1 MFWRVFAGLFQVFT
15 VYCRYKNKARATAE
29 KSIKMETKKEIRNYC
44 KNKLNALVRD
54 HNHYNK
60 VKYKDAVE
68 DYRTAIE
75 DLVDY
80 AKRNGI
86 KIGYTMDENGYITVA

>member
-1 MFWRVFAGLFQVFT
+1 MFT
-15 VYCRYKNKARATAE
+15 VYCRYKNKARATPE
-29 KSIKMETKKEIRNYC
+29 RSIKMETKKEILNYC

-60 VKYKDAVE
+60 VRYTDAVK

-75 DLVDY
+75 VLIDY

-86 KIGYTMDENGYITVA
+86 KLGYTMDENGYITVA

>member
-1 MFWRVFAGLFQVFT
+1 
-15 VYCRYKNKARATAE
+15 
-29 KSIKMETKKEIRNYC
+29 METKKEIRNYC

-54 HNHYNK
+54 HNHYKK
-60 VKYKDAVE
+60 VRYTDAVE

-75 DLVDY
+75 VLVAY

-86 KIGYTMDENGYITVA
+86 KLVYTEDENGYLEVA

>member
-1 MFWRVFAGLFQVFT
+1 
-15 VYCRYKNKARATAE
+15 
-29 KSIKMETKKEIRNYC
+29 METKKEIRNYC

-86 KIGYTMDENGYITVA
+86 KI

>member
-1 MFWRVFAGLFQVFT
+1 MFWGVFAGLFRLFM

-29 KSIKMETKKEIRNYC
+29 RSIKMETKKEIRNYC

-60 VKYKDAVE
+60 VKYTDAVK

-75 DLVDY
+75 VLIDY

-86 KIGYTMDENGYITVA
+86 KLGYTMDENGYITVA

>member
-1 MFWRVFAGLFQVFT
+1 
-15 VYCRYKNKARATAE
+15 
-29 KSIKMETKKEIRNYC
+29 METKKEIRNYC

-86 KIGYTMDENGYITVA
+86 KIPQSSWELALPFRYLSISV

>member
-1 MFWRVFAGLFQVFT
+1 M
-15 VYCRYKNKARATAE
+15 
-29 KSIKMETKKEIRNYC
+29 
-44 KNKLNALVRD
+44 
-54 HNHYNK
+54 
-60 VKYKDAVE
+60 KYKDAVE
-68 DYRTAIE
+68 DYRTAIG

>member
-1 MFWRVFAGLFQVFT
+1 LFT

-29 KSIKMETKKEIRNYC
+29 RSIKMETKKEIRNYC

-60 VKYKDAVE
+60 VRYTDAVK

-75 DLVDY
+75 VLIDY

-86 KIGYTMDENGYITVA
+86 KLGYTMDENGYITVA

>member
-1 MFWRVFAGLFQVFT
+1 
-15 VYCRYKNKARATAE
+15 
-29 KSIKMETKKEIRNYC
+29 METKKEIRNYC

-60 VKYKDAVE
+60 VKYTDAVK

-75 DLVDY
+75 VLIDY

-86 KIGYTMDENGYITVA
+86 KLGYTMDENGYIAVA

>member
-1 MFWRVFAGLFQVFT
+1 MIFI
-15 VYCRYKNKARATAE
+15 YCKH
-29 KSIKMETKKEIRNYC
+29 

-60 VKYKDAVE
+60 VKYTDAVV
-68 DYRTAIE
+68 DYRTAINH
-75 DLVDY
+75 LIDY

-86 KIGYTMDENGYITVA
+86 KLGYTMDENGYITVA

>member
-1 MFWRVFAGLFQVFT
+1 
-15 VYCRYKNKARATAE
+15 
-29 KSIKMETKKEIRNYC
+29 METKKEIRNYC

-68 DYRTAIE
+68 DYRTAIG

-86 KIGYTMDENGYITVA
+86 KIGWTKTDTSRWHKEVENHEQTTHRNRKKELIQHRRKG

>member
-1 MFWRVFAGLFQVFT
+1 M
-15 VYCRYKNKARATAE
+15 
-29 KSIKMETKKEIRNYC
+29 
-44 KNKLNALVRD
+44 RD

-86 KIGYTMDENGYITVA
+86 KIGYTMDGNGYITVA

>member
-1 MFWRVFAGLFQVFT
+1 
-15 VYCRYKNKARATAE
+15 
-29 KSIKMETKKEIRNYC
+29 METKKEIRNYC

-60 VKYKDAVE
+60 VRYTDAVK

-75 DLVDY
+75 VLIDY

-86 KIGYTMDENGYITVA
+86 KLGYMMDENGYITVA